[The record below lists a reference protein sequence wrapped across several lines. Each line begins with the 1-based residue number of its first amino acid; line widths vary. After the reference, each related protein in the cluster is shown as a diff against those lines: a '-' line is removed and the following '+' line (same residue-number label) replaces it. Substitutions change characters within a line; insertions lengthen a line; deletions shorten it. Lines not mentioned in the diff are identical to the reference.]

1 MWRVRLVRDGFFITL
16 VLGTTLLFAGLLEDF
31 LLPLF
36 WATVLTIVFR
46 PVQAWWCRLT
56 GDRSSL
62 SAVLTL
68 VTVVLVVFLPL
79 VAVGAAVTGEAVNL
93 YDRIARGEIDLEAPL
108 RSAEGFLPVV
118 SDFLARFGVELE
130 RVRQWFA
137 SAGVA
142 ASRFLASQALSIGQN
157 TLRFVLLFFLTLYV
171 LFFFLRDGER
181 IIEAI
186 IRVLP
191 LEEERE
197 RQLLDKFA
205 EVSRA
210 TLKGTLVVGVVQ
222 GTMGGLLFW
231 ALDLPAPVFWG
242 VIMTVL
248 SLLPAVGSGLVWGPA
263 AVILLATGEVVKGI
277 VLLAGGALVI
287 GLVDNILRPLLV
299 GRDTKMP
306 DFLILISTLG
316 GLTAF
321 GISGFVIG
329 PIIAAFFLAVWQMFG
344 QEYGDEAHAA
354 ALREEEARGGAAAP
368 AGAVGP
374 SGSAGGSSAAGD
386 GRTASPPPSG

>member
-1 MWRVRLVRDGFFITL
+1 MRRIGVVRDGFFILL
-16 VLGTTLLFAGLLEDF
+16 VLGTTLLFLGLLDDF

-46 PVQAWWCRLT
+46 PVQGWWCRLT
-56 GDRSSL
+56 GDRASL

-68 VTVVLVVFLPL
+68 LTVILVVFLPL
-79 VAVGAAVTGEAVNL
+79 VAIGAAVTREAVSI
-93 YDRIARGEIDLEAPL
+93 YEQVATGEIDLEGWL
-108 RSAEGFLPVV
+108 RSVEGLLPVA
-118 SDFLARFGVELE
+118 SDFLGRFGIELE
-130 RVRQWFA
+130 RVRQWLA
-137 SAGVA
+137 QAGVA
-142 ASRFLASQALSIGQN
+142 ASRFVASQALAIGQN

-171 LFFFLRDGER
+171 LFFFLRDGEK
-181 IIEAI
+181 IVESM

-197 RQLLDKFA
+197 RALIAKFA

-210 TLKGTLVVGVVQ
+210 TLKGTLVVGIVQ

-231 ALDLPAPVFWG
+231 ALGLPAPVFWG

-248 SLLPAVGSGLVWGPA
+248 SLLPAVGSGLVWAPA
-263 AVILLATGEVVKGI
+263 AVILLLTGEPVKGLVLI
-277 VLLAGGALVI
+277 VAGVAII
-287 GLVDNILRPLLV
+287 GLVDNILRPILV

-306 DFLILISTLG
+306 DFLILVSTLG

-329 PIIAAFFLAVWQMFG
+329 PVIAAFFLAVWTMFAR
-344 QEYGDEAHAA
+344 EYAEDDTEATA
-354 ALREEEARGGAAAP
+354 EEPLSSDAP
-368 AGAVGP
+368 
-374 SGSAGGSSAAGD
+374 
-386 GRTASPPPSG
+386 SPPPEPAPSERPAEERVG